1 MLDIPIKDHFRE
13 TRIFAQRIT
22 VAAAVVVLLS
32 LTLFSRLIY
41 LQIISHSHYETLS
54 QKNRINPIALPP
66 VRGGITDR
74 NGVVLAQNF
83 SVYTLEVTPE
93 QVDDMDQLLEQL
105 GKLITLSPYTIKR
118 FKRLLRE
125 RPKFESLLL
134 RTHLTDEEAGRIAVN
149 RLYLNGIELHGRLQ
163 RYYPQGASTV
173 HLLGY
178 VGRINDEDLKNIDHG
193 AYRGTNHIGKLGI
206 ESSYEPILLGQVG
219 TRKAEIN
226 AHGRILRVVENEPP
240 RAGLNL
246 QLNLDMKLQKTAET
260 ALAGKRGAAVAIEPK
275 TGAVLAFA
283 SMPVY
288 DPNPF
293 VDGIDVESF
302 QALLKDPDKPLI
314 NRAMSGRYAPGS
326 TVKPFLA
333 ITALS
338 SGLISRSTSHNC
350 IGFIRLP
357 GDTHRFR
364 DWKRKGHGPTSM
376 HKAIAQSC
384 DVYFYRLAQKLGSE
398 RMKLGLEAFGLGMR
412 SNINLN
418 DEPTGLIPTRAWK
431 ESIGGSWFPGETIM
445 NGIGQ
450 GMMLATPLQLANAVA
465 TMANRGL
472 RMQPALIKSYINPST
487 GKRHEIRPIITSHTP
502 ASMEPHFQN
511 IIDDMVAVVH
521 SKIGTAQRVGWGAP
535 YKIAGKTGTS
545 QVKSIAQGAYYDKE
559 SLPEKFRDHALFISF
574 APADDPKIAVA
585 VVVENSGSGGA
596 VAGPI
601 ARKIMDAHLI
611 REDEPKAKSKTG
623 TKEAL

>member
-22 VAAAVVVLLS
+22 VAAAIVVLLS

-83 SVYTLEVTPE
+83 SVYTLEVIPE
-93 QVDDMDQLLEQL
+93 QVDDMGQLLKQL
-105 GKLITLSPYTIKR
+105 AKLITLSPYTIKR

-149 RLYLNGIELHGRLQ
+149 RPYLNGIELHGRLQ

-206 ESSYEPILLGQVG
+206 ESSYEPVLLGQVG

-260 ALAGKRGAAVAIEPK
+260 ALAGRRGAAVAIEPK

-293 VDGIDVESF
+293 VNGIDVESF

-333 ITALS
+333 LTALS
-338 SGLISRSTSHNC
+338 TGLITRSTSHNC
-350 IGFIRLP
+350 IGWIRLP
-357 GDTHRFR
+357 GDKHRFR
-364 DWKRKGHGPTSM
+364 DWKRKGHGHTSM
-376 HKAIAQSC
+376 
-384 DVYFYRLAQKLGSE
+384 L
-398 RMKLGLEAFGLGMR
+398 
-412 SNINLN
+412 
-418 DEPTGLIPTRAWK
+418 
-431 ESIGGSWFPGETIM
+431 
-445 NGIGQ
+445 
-450 GMMLATPLQLANAVA
+450 
-465 TMANRGL
+465 
-472 RMQPALIKSYINPST
+472 
-487 GKRHEIRPIITSHTP
+487 
-502 ASMEPHFQN
+502 
-511 IIDDMVAVVH
+511 
-521 SKIGTAQRVGWGAP
+521 
-535 YKIAGKTGTS
+535 
-545 QVKSIAQGAYYDKE
+545 
-559 SLPEKFRDHALFISF
+559 
-574 APADDPKIAVA
+574 
-585 VVVENSGSGGA
+585 
-596 VAGPI
+596 
-601 ARKIMDAHLI
+601 
-611 REDEPKAKSKTG
+611 
-623 TKEAL
+623 

>member
-22 VAAAVVVLLS
+22 VAAAIVVLLS

-83 SVYTLEVTPE
+83 SVYTLEVIPE
-93 QVDDMDQLLEQL
+93 QVDDMGQLLKQL
-105 GKLITLSPYTIKR
+105 AKLITLSPYTIKR

-149 RLYLNGIELHGRLQ
+149 RPYLNGIELHGRLQ

-206 ESSYEPILLGQVG
+206 ESSYEPVLLGQVG

-260 ALAGKRGAAVAIEPK
+260 ALAGRRGAAVAIEPK

-293 VDGIDVESF
+293 VNGIDVESF

-333 ITALS
+333 LTALS
-338 SGLISRSTSHNC
+338 TGLITRSTSHNC
-350 IGFIRLP
+350 IGWIRLP
-357 GDTHRFR
+357 GDKHRFR
-364 DWKRKGHGPTSM
+364 DWKRKGHGHTSM
-376 HKAIAQSC
+376 RKAIAQSC
-384 DVYFYRLAQKLGSE
+384 DVYFYRLAQTLGSE

-412 SNINLN
+412 TNINLN

-472 RMQPALIKSYINPST
+472 RMQPALIKSYINSST
-487 GKRHEIRPIITSHTP
+487 GKRHETRPVIISRTP
-502 ASMEPHFQN
+502 TSMEPHFQN

-521 SKIGTAQRVGWGAP
+521 SEIGTARRVGWGAP
-535 YKIAGKTGTS
+535 
-545 QVKSIAQGAYYDKE
+545 IAQGAFYDKE
-559 SLPEKFRDHALFISF
+559 AVPEKHRDHALFISF

-585 VVVENSGSGGA
+585 VVVENGGSGGA